1 MLAIVLKTEKQFR
14 LKHKEIVQIHIFLYL
29 CYIITASSINLDNHL
44 KKTRRIDIS
53 LRSKDTTMTSDEKR
67 ILIVD
72 DEPDIANLYKLSLEC
87 DGFVVDAFNDP
98 LLVLSNYRA
107 RIYDLLLIDIKMPQM
122 NGFELYQKLRNLG
135 DNPKVCFITA
145 FEEFNQGFKE
155 LFPNLKERDVFLG
168 SQ

>member
-1 MLAIVLKTEKQFR
+1 MLAIVLKTEKASR

-53 LRSKDTTMTSDEKR
+53 LRSKVTMMTSDEKK

-72 DEPDIANLYKLSLEC
+72 DDPDIANLYKLSLER

-98 LLVLSNYRA
+98 LLALSNYRA
-107 RIYDLLLIDIKMPQM
+107 GIYDLLLIDIKMSKINASNYTRSLGIWVITPRSV
-122 NGFELYQKLRNLG
+122 LLRLLKNSISNLG
-135 DNPKVCFITA
+135 NCFQT
-145 FEEFNQGFKE
+145 
-155 LFPNLKERDVFLG
+155 
-168 SQ
+168 